1 MSTAGSAQRLTT
13 TDALSYLKNVKEIFQ
28 VKRDKY
34 DDFLDVMKDFKTQ
47 RIDTSGVTLKVR
59 ELFKGYR
66 NLILGCNMFL
76 PKGFEIG
83 LPPQDEPF
91 LRKKPVEFAEAIS
104 FMITLLSGQ
113 VQMSTAGS
121 AQRLTTTDA
130 LSYLKNVKETFQ
142 VKRDKYDD
150 FLDVMKDFKTQRI
163 ETSGVTLKVRELFK
177 GYRNLILGC
186 NMFLP
191 KGFEIGLPPQ
201 DEPFLRKKPVEFAE
215 AISFV
220 SKIRVQLLRGLSG
233 ALFQNHADLFVEITH
248 FLSDILSRSLI
259 FYLILRGAASVQYA
273 QSGRNHIK
281 HGDDRGSPMTI
292 ARPLHVEKY

>member
-1 MSTAGSAQRLTT
+1 MNQVGAVQMSTAGSAQRLTT

-91 LRKKPVEFAEAIS
+91 LRKKLVDFAEAI
-104 FMITLLSGQ
+104 
-113 VQMSTAGS
+113 
-121 AQRLTTTDA
+121 R
-130 LSYLKNVKETFQ
+130 
-142 VKRDKYDD
+142 
-150 FLDVMKDFKTQRI
+150 
-163 ETSGVTLKVRELFK
+163 
-177 GYRNLILGC
+177 
-186 NMFLP
+186 
-191 KGFEIGLPPQ
+191 
-201 DEPFLRKKPVEFAE
+201 
-215 AISFV
+215 
-220 SKIRVQLLRGLSG
+220 

-248 FLSDILSRSLI
+248 FLSDTS
-259 FYLILRGAASVQYA
+259 GAASVQYA
-273 QSGRNHIK
+273 QAGRNHIK

-292 ARPLHVEKY
+292 ARPLHVEKRPAVLYAVCDHNISRPDLERGSHVEKTKGKKRRQTQKNVGA